1 MPNSALRDA
10 LISVNV
16 RLRATTDLDSD
27 TRNLLVDTMLEITA
41 TLDRCGAPLDDV
53 TLGESIN
60 DAVER
65 FEGNHPELVSA
76 IARVAQA
83 LGAAGI

>member
-16 RLRATTDLDSD
+16 RLRATTDLDGD

-41 TLDRCGAPLDDV
+41 TLDRCGAPLDDI
-53 TLGESIN
+53 TLSESIN

-65 FEGNHPELVSA
+65 FEGNHPELVDA